1 MFKLA
6 FGLVSL
12 QAANAG
18 TMREVFDDLT
28 QFGVQLP
35 LIRYPS
41 STFEQITSCMATA
54 GDSLYPTA
62 SDAAWA
68 GWTQFGINRGQPGD
82 PWSKDNSA
90 FWMEYDP
97 RNLTFQKN
105 KIPIIEP
112 CNTVSNLA
120 YYRIIPDLCAN
131 RDSLTMGDDY
141 LNAVIQSFA
150 TLGMGSSFMHGSRTS
165 LGGVFDTIPISVIA
179 YQYFQL
185 MTDSLDAKN
194 GTDSILHELS
204 ATPRAYDGRMLATKL
219 HMIPLEHEIND
230 WHSALDKLER
240 PQYYF
245 TFGAIIINALTLVAP
260 PAVNDVLIPP
270 LMSAFGLSDD
280 VKTFLLSKFIP
291 TIRDA
296 TADINL
302 SLKQRTAL
310 VSKFAGTVVKL
321 LYSFMW
327 QEQTFVYAAVYDP
340 TWNLFGALLM
350 PAVNSLA
357 NVLTGFNHADA
368 SIQNAGEGIYGGQT
382 YCRVKAT
389 APHAKWHEMSANGLV
404 DLAYMADAVKV
415 QIDASKNVATAETD
429 DIEGSEVF
437 MTIEVINSW
446 TADLKAQD
454 WTEGYLVQQAFGI
467 VVKGIAKDMDA
478 CTSGKADGLI
488 TWDDLACYIDG
499 ISSAADFIDRL
510 FESIQKHYKPTLS
523 QVHSTPFANPVFV

>member
-1 MFKLA
+1 M
-6 FGLVSL
+6 VSL
-12 QAANAG
+12 HATNAG

-41 STFEQITSCMATA
+41 STFEDITACMATA
-54 GDSLYPTA
+54 GDTLYPTA

-82 PWSKDNSA
+82 SWNVNNSA
-90 FWMEYDP
+90 AWMEYDP
-97 RNLTFQKN
+97 RDLTFKKN

-131 RDSLTMGDDY
+131 RDTLTMGDDY
-141 LNAVIQSFA
+141 LNAIIQGFA

-165 LGGVFDTIPISVIA
+165 LGGVFDVIPISVIA

-204 ATPRAYDGRMLATKL
+204 PTPRAYDGRMLATKL
-219 HMIPLEHEIND
+219 HTIPLEHELND
-230 WHSALDKLER
+230 WHGALNKLDR

-245 TFGAIIINALTLVAP
+245 TFGAIIINALTLIAP

-280 VKTFLLSKFIP
+280 VEKFLLNSFIP

-296 TADINL
+296 TADFSL
-302 SLKQRTAL
+302 SLTQRVGL
-310 VSKFAGTVVKL
+310 VSKFAGTLLKL
-321 LYSFMW
+321 LYAFMW
-327 QEQTFVYAAVYDP
+327 QEQTFAYKAVYDP

-368 SIQNAGEGIYGGQT
+368 SIQQVGEGIYGGQH

-404 DLAYMADAVKV
+404 DLGYMADAVKV
-415 QIDASKNVATAETD
+415 QIDASKNAATMQTD

-437 MTIEVINSW
+437 MTVDVINSW
-446 TADLKAQD
+446 AAELKAQA
-454 WTEGYLVQQAFGI
+454 WTEGYVVQQAFAL
-467 VVKGIAKDMDA
+467 VVKGIAKDMDT
-478 CTSGKADGLI
+478 CTTGKSDGLI
-488 TWDDLACYIDG
+488 TWDNLACYING
-499 ISSAADFIDRL
+499 IKSSADFIQSL
-510 FESIQKHYKPTLS
+510 FDSIQLHYKPTLS
-523 QVHSTPFANPVFV
+523 QVHSTPFAKPVYV

>member
-6 FGLVSL
+6 FGLVSW
-12 QAANAG
+12 QG
-18 TMREVFDDLT
+18 VTGTTMREVFDDLT

-41 STFEQITSCMATA
+41 KTFDEITFCMSTA
-54 GDSLYPTA
+54 GDTLYPSA
-62 SDAAWA
+62 SDASWT

-82 PWSKDNSA
+82 PWSLDNSA
-90 FWMEYDP
+90 PWMEYDP

-131 RDSLTMGDDY
+131 RDKLTMDDGY
-141 LNAVIQSFA
+141 VNAMIQGFA

-165 LGGVFDTIPISVIA
+165 LGGAFDNIPISVIA

-185 MTDSLDAKN
+185 MTDSLTAKN
-194 GTDSILHELS
+194 GTHSVLHELS
-204 ATPRAYDGRMLATKL
+204 ESPRAYDGRVLATKL
-219 HMIPLEHEIND
+219 HTIPLEHELND
-230 WHSALDKLER
+230 WHTALNKLDR

-245 TFGAIIINALTLVAP
+245 TFGAIIINALTLLAP

-270 LMSAFGLSDD
+270 LMSAFGLSDE
-280 VKTFLLSKFIP
+280 VQKFLLNTFIP

-302 SLKQRTAL
+302 SLKQRGEL
-310 VSKFAGTVVKL
+310 VSKFAGTLVKL
-321 LYSFMW
+321 LYAFMW
-327 QEQTFVYAAVYDP
+327 QEQVVKYNAIYDP

-350 PAVNSLA
+350 PALNALSNS
-357 NVLTGFNHADA
+357 LTGFYHADA
-368 SIQNAGEGIYGGQT
+368 SIQMAGEGIYGGQH

-389 APHAKWHEMSANGLV
+389 APHAKWHEVSANGLM
-404 DLAYMADAVKV
+404 DLGYMADAVKV
-415 QIDASKNVATAETD
+415 QIDAAKKAAASSGD
-429 DIEGSEVF
+429 DIHGSEVF
-437 MTIEVINSW
+437 MTTDIIDSW
-446 TADLKAQD
+446 AADLKAED
-454 WTEGYLVQQAFGI
+454 WTEGYLVQNAFAL
-467 VVKGIAKDMDA
+467 VVKGIAKDMDK
-478 CTSGKADGLI
+478 CTTGQADGSI
-488 TWDDLACYIDG
+488 TWDELACYVGG
-499 ISSAADFIDRL
+499 IKSSADFIDKL
-510 FESIQKHYKPTLS
+510 FQSIQSHYKPTLS